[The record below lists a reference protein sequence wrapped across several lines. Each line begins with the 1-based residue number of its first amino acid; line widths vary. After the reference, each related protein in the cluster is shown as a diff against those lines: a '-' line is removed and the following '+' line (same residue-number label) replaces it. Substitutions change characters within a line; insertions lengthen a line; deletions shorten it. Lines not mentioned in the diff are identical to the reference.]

1 VTPRAPRPPQGVA
14 WRPVA
19 NALGVGLIGAG
30 LFHAATLPLAWI
42 LGAMFAVTI
51 AAVAGLKVAIPGV
64 LRTVCITVL
73 GVLLGS
79 GFTPEIFD
87 RLSGWA
93 ITASVMLVYVVVT
106 GALIAAVLHR
116 LAGYDP
122 VTAYFAAMP
131 GGITEMTMIG
141 SAMGGDGRTIALIH
155 GARVLLVALSIP
167 VGFRFFG
174 GYMPQGMQGMGGG
187 LFDLTALDAALLLGC
202 GVLGWA
208 AGPRLRLP
216 APQLM
221 GALLLSAVAHATGL
235 MDAKPPAA
243 ISAAA
248 QLGIGAAI
256 GCTFAGVRARALG
269 RTLAVAF
276 GTIGAM
282 LVLTLAVS
290 IGLAALTGWPAAAI
304 LLAYAP
310 GGVTEM
316 SLVALAIGVDVV
328 FVATH
333 HIIRFS
339 FVIMIAPA
347 MARLL
352 GRRGVLPLRRPPV

>member
-1 VTPRAPRPPQGVA
+1 
-14 WRPVA
+14 
-19 NALGVGLIGAG
+19 
-30 LFHAATLPLAWI
+30 
-42 LGAMFAVTI
+42 
-51 AAVAGLKVAIPGV
+51 IPGIV
-64 LRTVCITVL
+64 RTVCVTVL

-93 ITASVMLVYVVVT
+93 ITASFMLVYVVVT
-106 GALIAAVLHR
+106 GILLAAALRR

-141 SAMGGDGRTIALIH
+141 TAMGGDGRTIALIH
-155 GARVLLVALSIP
+155 GARILLVALTIP

-187 LFDLTALDAALLLGC
+187 LFDLAAVDAMLLLAC
-202 GVLGWA
+202 GALGWA
-208 AGPRLRLP
+208 IGPRIRLP
-216 APQLM
+216 APQMM
-221 GALLLSAVAHATGL
+221 GALLLSAAAHATGL
-235 MDAKPPAA
+235 MDAKPPALL
-243 ISAAA
+243 SAAA

-256 GCTFAGVRARALG
+256 GCTFAGVRPSVLA
-269 RTLAVAF
+269 RTLAVAV
-276 GTIGAM
+276 GTIGTM
-282 LVLTLAVS
+282 LLLTLLVS

-339 FVIMIAPA
+339 FVILIAPA
-347 MARLL
+347 TARLL